1 MHDTA
6 KRSVIQGLSQKR
18 SVRAVVFDCGNVLCL
33 EQTLE
38 DMKGMALVCGIPHER
53 FSELYWKLRPPY
65 DRGEID
71 GPAYWTA
78 VVGQQELDLSR
89 NYRQDPYY
97 APIVRVVE
105 DLLREKGFVAPV
117 ELFIRMNLLSP
128 ESAEDW
134 RRGQISYL
142 ERVIRCNLSK
152 ASRIL
157 RILRMHAH
165 DLDLKPSLTVYKRR
179 TKGSRP
185 LLRFS
190 KTGNHNIEEAYARH
204 FVSPR
209 RKGCPFEA
217 GAIDV
222 CNSAEISQARGSS
235 TQREIQKG

>member
-1 MHDTA
+1 MAAAMLFISGRLEFWPTT
-6 KRSVIQGLSQKR
+6 
-18 SVRAVVFDCGNVLCL
+18 GN
-33 EQTLE
+33 
-38 DMKGMALVCGIPHER
+38 ALR
-53 FSELYWKLRPPY
+53 DSEEALLKK
-65 DRGEID
+65 ITV
-71 GPAYWTA
+71 A
-78 VVGQQELDLSR
+78 

-97 APIVRVVE
+97 APIVRAVE
-105 DLLREKGFVAPV
+105 GLLREKGFVAPV

-165 DLDLKPSLTVYKRR
+165 DLDLKPSLTVYKRW

-190 KTGNHNIEEAYARH
+190 KTGDHNVEEAYARH

-209 RKGCPFEA
+209 KKGCPFEA

-222 CNSAEISQARGSS
+222 WNAAEISQAWGDGQASPAPAC
-235 TQREIQKG
+235 TAKGGRKVATLPHR